1 MLPHLK
7 RIMYQVFYKK
17 KAGIMEYSVHVRGNG
32 KKCIYSYK
40 HFSRLYPLKQANT
53 LSGRGV
59 VALPAYYLPN
69 VSSNEKMGSN

>member
-1 MLPHLK
+1 ME
-7 RIMYQVFYKK
+7 KK
-17 KAGIMEYSVHVRGNG
+17 